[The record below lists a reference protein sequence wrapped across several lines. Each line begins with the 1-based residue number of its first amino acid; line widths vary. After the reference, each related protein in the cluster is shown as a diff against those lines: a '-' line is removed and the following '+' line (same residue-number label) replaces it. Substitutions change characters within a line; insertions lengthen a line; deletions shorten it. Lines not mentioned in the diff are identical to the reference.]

1 MKSNIDENFL
11 INKRIELG
19 EKIRQYRVA
28 KGLTCQQLADE
39 MNISRSTISKIEAGK
54 WNYGIDTLNSFAVYL
69 DFKVMI

>member
-11 INKRIELG
+11 INNRIELG
-19 EKIRQYRVA
+19 EKIRQYREA
-28 KGLTCQQLADE
+28 KGLTSQQLADQ

-69 DFKVMI
+69 DFKVNI